1 MPGPQSSRPREF
13 TQQATHRRGAQRSR
27 NLKAKSMIRS
37 HLCCWDDDE
46 YRWPT
51 QPLREFTMHQP
62 SFRNIVAALSR
73 KLPGP
78 GLGAAVFGARLL
90 VAFAF
95 PSHLLA
101 HENHPPAQPTTPA
114 VVEEAPF
121 LKENDDA
128 MTRMMADMAIKP
140 SGDIDRDFVAMMS
153 PHHQG
158 AINMAISELRYG
170 KNEQLRRIAQEI
182 IVDQM
187 QEIAAMKLAIGE
199 PATDSRSAPTQQPSA
214 STPVEHHRSG
224 LQLDMSSGMKH

>member
-1 MPGPQSSRPREF
+1 M
-13 TQQATHRRGAQRSR
+13 
-27 NLKAKSMIRS
+27 
-37 HLCCWDDDE
+37 
-46 YRWPT
+46 
-51 QPLREFTMHQP
+51 
-62 SFRNIVAALSR
+62 R
-73 KLPGP
+73 KLPRP
-78 GLGAAVFGARLL
+78 GLGTAIFGARLL

-101 HENHPPAQPTTPA
+101 QELHPSARPATPA
-114 VVEEAPF
+114 ATDEAPF

-128 MTRMMADMAIKP
+128 MTRMMTDMAIKP

-158 AINMAISELRYG
+158 AIDMAVNELRYG

-199 PATDSRSAPTQQPSA
+199 AVAD
-214 STPVEHHRSG
+214 HH
-224 LQLDMSSGMKH
+224 SGMSMKMGPETNAGSKP